1 MALQATTL
9 TNSSGGSTTTTANS
23 HDGNVATWDRA
34 AVAGSGTESLQWGF
48 SGGPLDWKKFQLQI
62 SVSAP
67 NYGKLRVYIIPTG
80 KTDPA
85 DYALVYSNSGDE
97 FGGSLIANNDIT
109 YEHGSTISA
118 DGIYIEIDNEGSE
131 GAFNV
136 DTKELDCWDVAAIV
150 TPNNFKGIIDEVRI
164 YNRALGAAEIKD
176 IYNRYKKK

>member
-62 SVSAP
+62 YGSVPA
-67 NYGKLRVYIIPTG
+67 YGKLRVYIIPTG
-80 KTDPA
+80 ETDPA
-85 DYALVYSNSGDE
+85 NYTLVYSNSGRE

-118 DGIYIEIDNEGSE
+118 DGIYIEIENAGAEGSQN
-131 GAFNV
+131 A

-150 TPNNFKGIIDEVRI
+150 TPNNFKGIIDEVSI
-164 YNRALGAAEIKD
+164 YNRALSAGEIKD
-176 IYNRYKKK
+176 IYNMYNVK